1 MKIAIVNL
9 GQIVSGDWRAPFVA
23 GDTIVTDG
31 DAIVRCRHRVGGAKS
46 RARTWSSTP
55 AA

>member
-9 GQIVSGDWRAPFVA
+9 GQIVSGDWRNPFVA

-31 DAIVRCRHRVGGAKS
+31 DRLAAVGSASRRKIS
-46 RARTWSSTP
+46 RAPTS
-55 AA
+55 